1 MKKTIL
7 LTSIF
12 LGLFLTLNTSCSS
25 RYESCSGD
33 SDCDVCT
40 DCSRCK
46 HCKKDGGFCGVCE

>member
-1 MKKTIL
+1 MKKKIL
-7 LTSIF
+7 LSSI
-12 LGLFLTLNTSCSS
+12 LLELCLTLNYSCSS
-25 RYESCSGD
+25 RYQSCSGD